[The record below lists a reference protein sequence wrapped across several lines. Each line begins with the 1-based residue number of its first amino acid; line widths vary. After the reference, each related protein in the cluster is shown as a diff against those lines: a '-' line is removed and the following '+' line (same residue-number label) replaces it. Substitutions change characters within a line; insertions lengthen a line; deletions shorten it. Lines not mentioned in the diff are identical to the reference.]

1 MNEHSANI
9 IHLNTDVAPGAS
21 APGDAAPTHLPDEE
35 HIDHEAVLEKLA
47 DTRMPGYLVDFDP
60 HEAGVAGAFRE
71 DALSDDDAAASAYD
85 YPHFAP
91 LPWSP
96 EA

>member
-9 IHLNTDVAPGAS
+9 IHLNTDVGTGTGVPSDTAR
-21 APGDAAPTHLPDEE
+21 TLLPDEA
-35 HIDHEAVLEKLA
+35 HIDHAAVLEKLA
-47 DTRMPGYLVDFDP
+47 DARMPGYLVDFDP
-60 HEAGVAGAFRE
+60 HEAEVAGAFRE

-91 LPWSP
+91 RPSSP